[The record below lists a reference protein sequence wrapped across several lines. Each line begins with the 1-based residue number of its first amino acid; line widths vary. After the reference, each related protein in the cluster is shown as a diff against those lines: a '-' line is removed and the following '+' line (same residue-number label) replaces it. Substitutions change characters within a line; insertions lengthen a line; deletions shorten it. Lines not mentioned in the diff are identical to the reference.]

1 MKGLFDANIFNWLRK
16 FCHVESKLSNAAARS
31 CQIDMI
37 VLGYNI
43 NCNID
48 YTFTCQIAGKLL
60 GKGGDKMRKLKE
72 VAPKLFMSKNDE
84 YFPNTD
90 ERVLFIG
97 GSLDQVK
104 IERIF
109 AFNWFRTTCDFSN
122 LTRIIVEIAL
132 NADNT

>member
-1 MKGLFDANIFNWLRK
+1 MTQQISL
-16 FCHVESKLSNAAARS
+16 FCHVESKLSNADARS
-31 CQIDMI
+31 CQIDII
-37 VLGYNI
+37 VLGCNI
-43 NCNID
+43 NCNIN
-48 YTFTCQIAGKLL
+48 YTFTRQIAGKLL

-109 AFNWFRTTCDFSN
+109 A
-122 LTRIIVEIAL
+122 L
-132 NADNT
+132 N